1 MTITLGAVTLNQHIS
16 WVNKYDEGLAGSEN
30 VTLLGRTVVNRLA
43 GNVEDIVLEARE
55 EDNVRK
61 GYFVKADL
69 DTIKGYRDAGTE
81 ITLDYHGDTYPV
93 VVKHDGINVRKAL
106 WQSTFDATEKWMG
119 TITLKRTG

>member
-1 MTITLGAVTLNQHIS
+1 MAITLGAVTLNQHIS
-16 WVNKYDEGLAGSEN
+16 WVNKYDEGLAGSDN

-61 GYFVKADL
+61 GYFLKADL
-69 DTIKGYRDAGTE
+69 DTISGYRDAGTE
-81 ITLDYHGDTYPV
+81 LTLNYHGDSYTV

-106 WQSTFDATEKWMG
+106 WQSEFDATEKWMG